1 MSRPPLLLTAWAV
14 GVFVLT
20 PLGVG
25 QTAAQDHDDHAGHD
39 HASHA
44 EPAVQDDHASH
55 AEPAA
60 QDDHAGHDHA
70 SHAEPVAQDD
80 HAGHD
85 HAAHDDHSGHD
96 DHAGHDDHRDEVR
109 LSAEAVAAY
118 GVRVAPTETRVL
130 AATFAA
136 PARIGFNRENM
147 AHIGASVAGRATDI
161 AARLGDRVAVDEVL
175 LTVRSPELGGLQGD
189 YLAAAAAVK
198 ATKPAVDIARSAYE
212 RAQELYDSTQ
222 GISLSVVQ
230 ERATLLGV
238 AERDAVRAG
247 STLTSAANV
256 LRLHGMTDADLA
268 TLSGSE
274 RVEPAYTVRAPIAGT
289 VIERHVTPG
298 ELVGPEDEA
307 LMMLADLSTVWAL
320 IDVPEAR
327 LGEVTIGSSVTL
339 SLDAVATPVSAEVT
353 YIDPRVNDLTRTGR
367 LRVELPNP
375 EGRLRPGMF
384 ARAMVT
390 AGRAG
395 RRGRPRCRS
404 RPRDDAPGRGRHARR
419 ARRRGAGRR
428 GKAQRLR
435 TGRRRAEHLC
445 AAAHHP
451 RPAVG
456 GLGRGERRAY
466 CRSAGGGRGRVHSEG
481 RAGQGRRET
490 RALGKVRS
498 SK

>member
-1 MSRPPLLLTAWAV
+1 M
-14 GVFVLT
+14 
-20 PLGVG
+20 
-25 QTAAQDHDDHAGHD
+25 
-39 HASHA
+39 
-44 EPAVQDDHASH
+44 
-55 AEPAA
+55 
-60 QDDHAGHDHA
+60 
-70 SHAEPVAQDD
+70 
-80 HAGHD
+80 
-85 HAAHDDHSGHD
+85 
-96 DHAGHDDHRDEVR
+96 R
-109 LSAEAVAAY
+109 LSAEAVTAY

-268 TLSGSE
+268 TLSESE

-307 LMMLADLSTVWAL
+307 LMVLADLSTVWAL

-327 LGEVTIGSSVTL
+327 LGEVTIGSAVTL
-339 SLDAVATPVSAEVT
+339 ALDAVATPVSAEVT
-353 YIDPRVNDLTRTGR
+353 YIDPRVNDMTRTGR

-390 AGRAG
+390 AGV
-395 RRGRPRCRS
+395 P
-404 RPRDDAPGRGRHARR
+404 
-419 ARRRGAGRR
+419 GAGE
-428 GKAQRLR
+428 GPADEAAPEM
-435 TGRRRAEHLC
+435 THRAEHATPVVP
-445 AAAHHP
+445 AAA
-451 RPAVG
+451 V
-456 GLGRGERRAY
+456 LD
-466 CRSAGGGRGRVHSEG
+466 VEG
-481 RAGQGRRET
+481 RLSVFVPVAGEPNTFVPQPIIPGLRSGGWVAVKEGLTAGQPVVVEGAFILKAE
-490 RALGKVRS
+490 LGKAGV
-498 SK
+498 KHVH